1 MIPQPA
7 QRGGSAKSSA
17 QRAPVLKAEAI
28 IARLSLALS
37 QRTSAHVPEL
47 FDMNLRALRRDRAAR
62 TGTELFLLQRAF
74 DDCLDRIS
82 LVDRPFER
90 ALLVGCA
97 NAKWPEQLSAFVAQV
112 DACDPGFLFA
122 RAVGGRQIVEDAWKP
137 AEAAYDLVVAVGT
150 LDTVNDLPR
159 ALITLRWAMKPDG
172 MLLGAVSG
180 GETLPLLRAAMRE
193 ADRVIGSAT
202 PHIHPRVEA
211 SALAP
216 LLANAGFTNPV
227 VDVDR
232 VPVSYRRLADLV
244 RDLRR
249 MAATNVLQQ
258 RSRTP
263 LTKGAYAAAAAQ
275 FDVAGDGERTREM
288 FEILHFAGW
297 SPAA

>member
-17 QRAPVLKAEAI
+17 QRAPAFKAEAI
-28 IARLSLALS
+28 IGCLSLAPR
-37 QRTSAHVPEL
+37 QRTSGGVPEL
-47 FDMNLRALRRDRAAR
+47 FDMELRSLRRDRAAR
-62 TGTELFLLQRAF
+62 VGVDLFLLERAF

-82 LVDRPFER
+82 LVDRQFER
-90 ALLVGCA
+90 ALLIGCPHPR
-97 NAKWPEQLSAFVAQV
+97 WCDQLRASAREV
-112 DACDPGFLFA
+112 DACDPGLLFA
-122 RAVGGRQIVEDAWKP
+122 KAAGGQQIVEDAWEP
-137 AEAAYDLVVAVGT
+137 AQAAYDLVVAVGT

-159 ALITLRWAMKPDG
+159 ALITLRWAMEPG
-172 MLLGAVSG
+172 SMLLGAMSG

-193 ADRVIGSAT
+193 ADRVAGPAT

-216 LLANAGFTNPV
+216 LLTNAGFTNPV

-249 MAATNVLQQ
+249 MAATNIMQQ

-263 LTKGAYAAAAAQ
+263 LTRGAYASAAAHFEA
-275 FDVAGDGERTREM
+275 AGDGYRTTET

-297 SPAA
+297 SPPA